1 MQLHIRTARNMRAYV
16 LTCIEKLQLFQM
28 KAEIGV
34 LVDHS
39 TDDICSQDHEIE
51 HWQSS
56 LASVRKLGD
65 TLFVQNFHSSYLFH
79 LLYHHVVDM
88 ALFLSP
94 WWSTPLKSSAGTLNS
109 LLLSDRLNI
118 DRN

>member
-1 MQLHIRTARNMRAYV
+1 MEFSRYMIFKIPLVNAADGRTGKSFNQKLCTYLRTVSNQDMQLHLRTALNITAYV
-16 LTCIEKLQLFQM
+16 LTCIEKLQLSQM

-39 TDDICSQDHEIE
+39 TDEICSQDHEIE

-79 LLYHHVVDM
+79 LL
-88 ALFLSP
+88 
-94 WWSTPLKSSAGTLNS
+94 
-109 LLLSDRLNI
+109 
-118 DRN
+118 